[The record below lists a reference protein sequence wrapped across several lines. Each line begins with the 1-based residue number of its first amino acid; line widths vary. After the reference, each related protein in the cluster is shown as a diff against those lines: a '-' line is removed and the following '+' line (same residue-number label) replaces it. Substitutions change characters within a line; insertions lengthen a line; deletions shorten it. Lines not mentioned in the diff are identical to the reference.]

1 VLAPG
6 SSRRDC
12 AGGGRDVVGVPV
24 HWLAGGIVDSHDS
37 IKDQLSRI
45 GGAAEQLRWLASHRM
60 VGPIDILEARGL
72 VPKDLAIIARKWIQ
86 TQPPASDKQIRE
98 ERRVLRAF
106 VSASVRTLALKGC
119 LLAHSVYP
127 KPAQRWRADLDILVD
142 PCAINAGRDVLKSL
156 GYHPMWDV
164 AGGTPI
170 PQESWLLG
178 EGPNRKVV
186 DLHWKVRSHPILR
199 DRLSFEEQWRES
211 IELPLLGDGV
221 RGQCQAHALLNA
233 VMHWFDRL
241 YGEPRPIG
249 WLLDMDLLWRA
260 LSESD
265 QARLQKLAVDR
276 ELSGLTASALALAK
290 GVLGTP
296 VQGAY
301 LAELSE
307 HGRLEKPSSLIE
319 LDGRRWRSVWF
330 ALSVEPGLRA
340 KVSRLRASLFPPK
353 AHMKQRYGTRSGFG
367 LSLAYLKRVW
377 ARF

>member
-1 VLAPG
+1 MASL
-6 SSRRDC
+6 S
-12 AGGGRDVVGVPV
+12 AGLRV
-24 HWLAGGIVDSHDS
+24 GIVDSNES
-37 IKDQLSRI
+37 IKDQLSRLA
-45 GGAAEQLRWLASHRM
+45 GTAEQLRWLASHRL
-60 VGPIDILEARGL
+60 VGPIDILEARDL
-72 VPKDLAIIARKWIQ
+72 VPRDLALIARKWVQ
-86 TQPPASDKQIRE
+86 TQPPASDEQIRE
-98 ERRVLRAF
+98 ERRVLQGF
-106 VSASVRTLALKGC
+106 VEASVNTVVLKGC

-127 KPAQRWRADLDILVD
+127 TPEQRWRADLDILVD
-142 PCAINAGRDVLKSL
+142 PSAIAEGRNVLKSL
-156 GYHPMWDV
+156 GYRSMWDV

-260 LSESD
+260 MSESD
-265 QARLQKLAVDR
+265 RSGLQILVVER
-276 ELSGLTASALALAK
+276 ELSGLTASALGLAK
-290 GVLGTP
+290 GVFATP
-296 VQGAY
+296 VQDFY
-301 LAELSE
+301 LAELSA
-307 HGRLEKPSSLIE
+307 HGRAEKPSRLIE

-353 AHMKQRYGTRSGFG
+353 AHMKQRYGVRSGFG
-367 LSLAYLKRVW
+367 LMLAYFERVW